1 MGADAEG
8 AEKKPEDL
16 PPIVDAGCHGAFRGQ
31 EVVDRAV
38 TSATQ
43 EEAGEAAASN
53 VITDD
58 LSRGVDAKGLGR
70 MYGAHRIGNRGVS
83 ASAVYEADKAV
94 GLLIITDDGT

>member
-1 MGADAEG
+1 MGLDAEG
-8 AEKKPEDL
+8 VDIKSDDL
-16 PPIVDAGCHGAFRGQ
+16 APIIDAGCHGAVRGQ
-31 EVVDRAV
+31 EIVDHGV

-43 EEAGEAAASN
+43 EEAGEAAATN

-58 LSRGVDAKGLGR
+58 LSRVVDAKGLGR

-83 ASAVYEADKAV
+83 ASAVNEADKAV